1 MIGNTH
7 PVFLL
12 QYNDKGERKKKERER
27 NYKFTPS
34 NANKI

>member
-7 PVFLL
+7 PVFQL
-12 QYNDKGERKKKERER
+12 QYNDKGERKKERER